1 MFPPAEP
8 RTRVLIVDG
17 DRRVRRSLS
26 GILGVSDRIEV
37 VGCAS
42 TAAEAVDRVHEAC
55 PDAVLI
61 DLDRPDAEAWLDLLP
76 ALRGAC
82 PSVAIVVMSAVSTLR
97 NGALRA
103 GADAFLNK
111 FEAGDTLAEAVIAV
125 SHPDSPEAANQIPDV
140 EWRRTLR

>member
-1 MFPPAEP
+1 MFQPAEP

-26 GILGVSDRIEV
+26 GILEVSDRVEV
-37 VGCAS
+37 VGCVS
-42 TAAEAVDRVHEAC
+42 TAAEAVDQVHEAC

-61 DLDRPDAEAWLDLLP
+61 DLDRPDAETWLDLLP
-76 ALRGAC
+76 VLRGAC
-82 PSVAIVVMSAVSTLR
+82 PGAAIVVLSAVSTLR

-111 FEAGDTLAEAVIAV
+111 FEAADTLAEAVVAV
-125 SHPDSPEAANQIPDV
+125 SHSDSPEPANRIPHV
-140 EWRRTLR
+140 E